1 MKAFP
6 LRLASPPE
14 RSDAALCQA
23 FLDGDTAAFGELI
36 HRHQDAVH
44 RLVRRYARGADEGR
58 DLSQRAFLAAFE
70 AARRVLPTMKAGSS
84 RPGAEP
90 EFPFRPWLLRI
101 AINLA
106 KNHLR
111 DVSRWTQAPLEAV
124 DRTGSP
130 AATAHEA
137 YERAQAEALTRRAV
151 LALPRRQREVFGLRI
166 DLGLPFAEV
175 ARVLGITEGNAKA
188 HFHHAV
194 NRLRTEVQTLTTPP
208 RGAP

>member
-1 MKAFP
+1 MKALT

-14 RSDAALCQA
+14 RTDAALCQA
-23 FLDGDTAAFGELI
+23 FLAGDAAAFGELI

-44 RLVRRYARGADEGR
+44 RLVRRYARSPDEGR
-58 DLSQRAFLAAFE
+58 DLAQRSFLAAFE
-70 AARRVLPTMKAGSS
+70 AARRVLPTMRAAGD
-84 RPGAEP
+84 

-124 DRTGSP
+124 DRAGGEVR
-130 AATAHEA
+130 TAHDA
-137 YERAQAEALTRRAV
+137 LERAQAEALTRRAV

-194 NRLRTEVQTLTTPP
+194 KRLRSEVQALTDAP